1 MAISESGDCIS
12 SRIRESLILLHH
24 FLSGHLPPIDYRLDS
39 LPDSWPVILLS
50 DAMWNDK
57 PGPHG
62 FGRMAWM
69 VWFPVG
75 DTDGELVY
83 AGRGR
88 HGAALVVK

>member
-1 MAISESGDCIS
+1 M
-12 SRIRESLILLHH
+12 
-24 FLSGHLPPIDYRLDS
+24 PPIEYRLDS
-39 LPDSWPVILLS
+39 LPDSWPVIILL

-62 FGRMAWM
+62 FVRMAWM

-83 AGRGR
+83 TSAEADMELPRGSNDLKPKKR
-88 HGAALVVK
+88 YTPYCEGAVW